1 MMSRNLAVV
10 GAGPIGGILA
20 AHLISAGHSVAVVD
34 VWKEHRDRIGAEG
47 LRITGRGEGRIRPA
61 RVCASVRELEERVPE
76 LVFVCTKASD
86 LGEVLDAVGPV
97 LGGSGAVFVSFQ
109 NGIDTE
115 AVMAR
120 RLGRERVLRGVVH
133 YAGVL
138 TAPGE
143 IRESFSNPPN
153 YLGWLDPAA
162 EAACRDAAA
171 LLTSSGL
178 QTEATG
184 EIQRHAWRKT
194 VFNTC
199 IMAVSAVTGLDMQE
213 IMRFGPTER
222 LADGLLEES
231 IAVAAARGFD
241 FGPGFAEQVREFHRH
256 IGPHRPSMLADIEKG
271 RRTENEFLVRRIA
284 EYGDLAGVPVP
295 LHRTLAA
302 VIEGLEL
309 RGRRQREPHSTTG
322 VSE

>member
-1 MMSRNLAVV
+1 MSRTIAIV

-20 AHLISAGHSVAVVD
+20 AYLVSAGHEVAVVD
-34 VWKEHRDRIGAEG
+34 SWKEHLERVRAEG
-47 LRITGRGEGRIRPA
+47 LCITTGREEVRARPA
-61 RVCASVRELEERVPE
+61 RVHASIRELELDERMPE
-76 LVFVCTKASD
+76 FVFVCTKASSI
-86 LGEVLDAVGPV
+86 GEVLDGIGPRV
-97 LGGSGAVFVSFQ
+97 RASGAVFVSFQ

-115 AVMAR
+115 AGMAE
-120 RLGRERVLRGVVH
+120 RLGKGRVLRGVVH

-143 IRESFSNPPN
+143 IRESFLNPPN
-153 YLGWLDPAA
+153 YLGWLDPGA
-162 EAACRDAAA
+162 EASCRDAAGV
-171 LLTSSGL
+171 LTAAGL

-184 EIQRHAWRKT
+184 EIQHRAWRKT

-199 IMAVSAVTGLDMQE
+199 IMAVSAVTGLNMQE
-213 IMRFGPTER
+213 IMRFPPTER

-256 IGPHRPSMLADIEKG
+256 IGPHRPSMLADIEHG
-271 RRTENEFLVRRIA
+271 RRTENAFLVRRIA
-284 EYGDLAGVPVP
+284 EYADLEGVPAP
-295 LHRTLAA
+295 LHHTLAA

-309 RGRRQREPHSTTG
+309 RGRRPQPEF
-322 VSE
+322 